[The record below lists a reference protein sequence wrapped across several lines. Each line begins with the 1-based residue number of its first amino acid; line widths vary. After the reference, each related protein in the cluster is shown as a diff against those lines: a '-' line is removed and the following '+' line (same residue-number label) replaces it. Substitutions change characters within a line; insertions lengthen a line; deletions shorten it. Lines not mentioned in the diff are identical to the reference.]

1 MKKPQSNL
9 IAGLDIGSTTI
20 RMAVGQLVAQDETG
34 AGLELQILG
43 ATEVPSE
50 GINRGTINSIE
61 DLVSAVSACLERT
74 ERMVGLP
81 IDSVWAGISGLHILS
96 QPSKGVVAVS
106 KSDNE
111 ITSEDVTRAL
121 EAARA
126 ISTPLNYDVLH
137 VLPKSF
143 GVDGQT
149 GIKDPVGMTGI
160 RLEVDAQIILSSSSQ
175 VKNLTK
181 AIYRAGLEIDDLVL
195 SILATGEAVLTN
207 RQKELGVLVVD
218 LGGTT
223 TNLAVFEG
231 GDIIHT
237 AVIPIGSEHITNDV
251 AIGLRTSIEIAERAK
266 IKYGECYSEN
276 VSKKDEIDLME
287 LGGTEHEMVKKKYL
301 SEIIEARVEEIIFKI
316 DQELRKINRSGLL
329 PAGVV
334 FAGGGAKL
342 PGLVE
347 MGKKNLRLPSTI
359 GYPLNVLSVTDKIS
373 DTGFVT
379 VVGLIKWGGLM
390 MGSGLARSAGGGV
403 LGGVKKMVDVG
414 GKLKGWF
421 KTLMP

>member
-1 MKKPQSNL
+1 MKRPQNNL

-20 RMAVGQLVAQDETG
+20 RMAVGQLVTQDETG

-61 DLVSAVSACLERT
+61 DLVSSVSACLERT

-81 IDSVWAGISGLHILS
+81 IDSVWAGVSGLHIIS
-96 QPSKGVVAVS
+96 QPSKGVVVVS
-106 KSDNE
+106 KADSE
-111 ITSEDVTRAL
+111 ISSEDVSRVL

-149 GIKDPVGMTGI
+149 GIKDPIGMTGI

-207 RQKELGVLVVD
+207 RQKDLGVLVVD
-218 LGGTT
+218 LGGSTT
-223 TNLAVFEG
+223 SLAVFEG
-231 GDIIHT
+231 GDIVHT
-237 AVIPIGSEHITNDV
+237 AVLPIGAEHITNDI
-251 AIGLRTSIEIAERAK
+251 AIGLRTSIDIAEHAK
-266 IKYGECYSEN
+266 IKYGDCFSEN
-276 VSKKDEIDLME
+276 ISKKEEIDLME
-287 LGGTEHEMVKKKYL
+287 LGSTEHEMVKRRDL

-334 FAGGGAKL
+334 FTGGGAKL

-347 MGKKNLRLPSTI
+347 LAKKNLRLPATI
-359 GYPLNVLSVTDKIS
+359 GYPLNVLSVTDKVGDI
-373 DTGFVT
+373 GFVT
-379 VVGLIKWGGLM
+379 VIGLIKWGSMM
-390 MGSGLARSAGGGV
+390 MGSGAARSSGRGV
-403 LGGVKKMVDVG
+403 LDGLKKVLGTGEKVKS
-414 GKLKGWF
+414 WF

>member
-1 MKKPQSNL
+1 MKKTQSNL

-20 RMAVGQLVAQDETG
+20 RMAVGQLVAQDENG

-43 ATEVPSE
+43 ATEVSSE

-61 DLVSAVSACLERT
+61 DLVSSISACLERT

-81 IDSVWAGISGLHILS
+81 IDSVWTGVSGLHIIS

-106 KSDNE
+106 KADSE
-111 ITSEDVTRAL
+111 ITGEDVSRAL

-143 GVDGQT
+143 GVDGQI

-175 VKNLTK
+175 IKNLTK
-181 AIYRAGLEIDDLVL
+181 AVFRAGLEIDDLVL
-195 SILATGEAVLTN
+195 SVLATGEAVLTN
-207 RQKELGVLVVD
+207 KQKDLGVLVVD
-218 LGGTT
+218 LGGAT
-223 TNLAVFEG
+223 TNIAVFEG

-237 AVIPIGSEHITNDV
+237 AVLPIGSTHITNDI
-251 AIGLRTSIEIAERAK
+251 ALGLRTSVEIAERAK
-266 IKYGECYSEN
+266 IKYGNCFSEN
-276 VSKKDEIDLME
+276 ITKKEEIDLME
-287 LGGTEHEMVKKKYL
+287 LGAIDHETVKRHYL
-301 SEIIEARVEEIIFKI
+301 SEIIEARVEEIMSKI

-329 PAGVV
+329 PAGAV
-334 FAGGGAKL
+334 FTGGGAKL
-342 PGLVE
+342 PGLIE
-347 MGKKNLRLPSTI
+347 AAKKNLRLPATI
-359 GYPLNVLSVTDKIS
+359 GYPLNVFSITDKVS

-379 VVGLIKWGGLM
+379 AVGLIKWGSLM
-390 MGSGLARSAGGGV
+390 TGGGISGV
-403 LGGVKKMVDVG
+403 SGPGILGGVKKILGSG
-414 GKLKGWF
+414 GKVKSWF
-421 KTLMP
+421 KALLP

>member
-1 MKKPQSNL
+1 MKKTQSNL
-9 IAGLDIGSTTI
+9 IAGLDVGSTTI
-20 RMAVGQLVAQDETG
+20 RMAVGQLVSQDEMG
-34 AGLELQILG
+34 SNFELQILG
-43 ATEVPSE
+43 AAEVPSE

-61 DLVSAVSACLERT
+61 DLVSSVSACLERT

-81 IDSVWAGISGLHILS
+81 IDSVWTGISGLHIIS

-106 KSDNE
+106 KADSE

-121 EAARA
+121 EAART

-137 VLPKSF
+137 ILPKSF

-195 SILATGEAVLTN
+195 SILATGEAVLTSK
-207 RQKELGVLVVD
+207 QKELGVLVVD
-218 LGGTT
+218 LGGSTT
-223 TNLAVFEG
+223 SLAVFEG

-237 AVIPIGSEHITNDV
+237 AVLPIGSEHITNDI
-251 AIGLRTSIEIAERAK
+251 AIGLRTSIDVAEQAK
-266 IKYGECYSEN
+266 LKYGDCFSEN

-287 LGGTEHEMVKKKYL
+287 LGGAEHEMVKRKYL
-301 SEIIEARVEEIIFKI
+301 SEIIEARTEEIIFKI

-334 FAGGGAKL
+334 FTGGGAKL

-347 MGKKNLRLPSTI
+347 MAKKHLRLPATI
-359 GYPLNVLSVTDKIS
+359 GYPLNILSVTDKVS

-379 VVGLIKWGGLM
+379 VIGLIKWGSLM
-390 MGSGLARSAGGGV
+390 AGSGVMRSSGQGIF
-403 LGGVKKMVDVG
+403 GGVKKVFG
-414 GKLKGWF
+414 NSGKVKSWF
-421 KTLMP
+421 KALLP